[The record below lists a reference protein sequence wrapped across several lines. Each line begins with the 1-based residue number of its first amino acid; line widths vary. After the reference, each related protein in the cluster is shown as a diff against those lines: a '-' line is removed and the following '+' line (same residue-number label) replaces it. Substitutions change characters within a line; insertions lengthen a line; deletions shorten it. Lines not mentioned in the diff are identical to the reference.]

1 MLGIFPEFIKLKN
14 KMKIQI
20 KKLNNLLQNFDYIS
34 TIISTIKYLKI
45 EKLLEIHVLFF
56 CRLNWKY

>member
-1 MLGIFPEFIKLKN
+1 
-14 KMKIQI
+14 MKIQI

-56 CRLNWKY
+56 CRLNRKY